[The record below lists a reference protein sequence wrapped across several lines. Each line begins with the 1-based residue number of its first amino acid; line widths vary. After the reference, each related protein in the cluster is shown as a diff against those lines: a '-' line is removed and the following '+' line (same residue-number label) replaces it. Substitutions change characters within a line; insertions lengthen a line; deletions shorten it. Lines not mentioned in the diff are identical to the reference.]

1 VKRRDEVL
9 VGVLLTVATIIGII
23 GTIWL
28 VRGGLRAGYPLY
40 ARFPWGAGLKQGQPV
55 VLAGVSVG
63 YVADAQLEPNGTLLV
78 TLRVQNDY
86 QIPSTATAKLVSVG
100 FFGDQSVALI
110 PPLPLPAHPTYYASG
125 DTVPPGIPEPTIG
138 QILGRVDSI
147 SLGLGNI
154 SGELDAQLVQAGGI
168 KDIRATLAN
177 TNKLVTQLS
186 AVAAEQNAQLSKTF
200 VQLRHTAAA
209 VDSATIDS
217 TLKNFQT
224 TSANVAALT
233 DSLRATSATLNQTLA
248 KLQRGDGTAGK
259 LLTDTLLYSD
269 IRSLVNRVDSLTLDF
284 QTHPRKYIN
293 LKIF

>member
-9 VGVLLTVATIIGII
+9 VGVLLTVATIIGIL

-28 VRGGLRAGYPLY
+28 VRGGLHAGYPLY

-78 TLRVQNDY
+78 TLRVQSDY
-86 QIPSTATAKLVSVG
+86 HVPSTATAKLVSVG

-110 PPLPLPAHPTYYASG
+110 PPLPLPAHTTYYAPG
-125 DTVPPGIPEPTIG
+125 DTVPPGIPEVTIG
-138 QILGRVDSI
+138 QVLGRVDSI
-147 SLGLGNI
+147 SLALGSI

-168 KDIRATLAN
+168 RDIRATLAN

-186 AVAAEQNAQLSKTF
+186 AVAAEQNANLSKTF

-209 VDSATIDS
+209 IDSATIDS

-233 DSLRATSATLNQTLA
+233 DSLRATSVALNATLA
-248 KLQRGDGTAGK
+248 KLQRGEGTAGK
-259 LLTDTLLYSD
+259 LLSDTLLYSD
-269 IRSLVNRVDSLTLDF
+269 LRHLVTRVDSLTLDF
-284 QTHPRKYIN
+284 KANPRKYIN